1 MEPRLGIYIHIPFCA
16 SKCGYCDFYSC
27 AGAADRMADYQ
38 HALLEHIEESAGRIA
53 PAYIDTVYFGGG
65 TPSFYGAARLI
76 ELLDAVKA
84 TGRLLKRA
92 EVTVEV
98 NPDSVRLHD
107 LRALHKAGFN
117 RLSIGM
123 QSANNDILK
132 MIGRRHSFHQ
142 VEMTVKNARTAG
154 FDNVSLDLIYGLP
167 SQTRSDWADTLA
179 KAIAL
184 RPEHISGYGLK
195 LEEGTPMYELKDSPL
210 IPSDDEQADMYLC
223 MVDELRRY
231 GYEQYEISNF
241 SIPGYESRHNL
252 KYWQLDDYMG
262 FGPGAHS
269 CIGRTRYSYVRDL
282 DRYIAGVLHGEDMID
297 EYETIGDFERI
308 SDHAVNVL
316 ESAEELQS
324 KKLSFSPAA
333 MAEYQTLA
341 RATRRILHLSLDSFR
356 QDDPVQAAQ
365 VEPLEQVIDTLKEQ
379 MRTRHILRMQQGTCS
394 IEAGFVLSDL
404 LTDLER
410 TSDHCSNIAGCV
422 IDARAHNLNLH
433 ETLRQAKTA
442 DGSFQQTYESYVEK
456 YQLPVPS
463 SNV

>member
-1 MEPRLGIYIHIPFCA
+1 MQRVSIHIPFCA

-27 AGAADRMADYQ
+27 AGAAERMAEYQ
-38 HALLEHIEESAGRIA
+38 QALLEHIEESAGRIA

-107 LRALHKAGFN
+107 LRALRKAGFN

-123 QSANNDILK
+123 QSA
-132 MIGRRHSFHQ
+132 
-142 VEMTVKNARTAG
+142 
-154 FDNVSLDLIYGLP
+154 LDLIYGLP

-179 KAIAL
+179 KALAL

-195 LEEGTPMYELKDSPL
+195 LEEGTPMYALKDSPL

-223 MVDELRRY
+223 MVEELRHY

-282 DRYIAGVLHGEDMID
+282 DRYLAGVLHGEDMID
-297 EYETIGDFERI
+297 EYETIGDFERAAEYLMLGMRTVHGVSRAEYERLYR
-308 SDHAVNVL
+308 SDFSGIAQQLEEFVRRGWAVADGERWHFTPSGFLLSNVL
-316 ESAEELQS
+316 IGKLLEAQTDRKAEHNPWMKPQIEKQPRT
-324 KKLSFSPAA
+324 KLPPGE
-333 MAEYQTLA
+333 AEAFRDTYLNNPIL
-341 RATRRILHLSLDSFR
+341 TR
-356 QDDPVQAAQ
+356 
-365 VEPLEQVIDTLKEQ
+365 
-379 MRTRHILRMQQGTCS
+379 
-394 IEAGFVLSDL
+394 
-404 LTDLER
+404 TDR
-410 TSDHCSNIAGCV
+410 SQN
-422 IDARAHNLNLH
+422 H
-433 ETLRQAKTA
+433 ET
-442 DGSFQQTYESYVEK
+442 
-456 YQLPVPS
+456 
-463 SNV
+463 

>member
-142 VEMTVKNARTAG
+142 VEMAVKNARIAG

-195 LEEGTPMYELKDSPL
+195 LEEGTPMYALKDSPL

-282 DRYIAGVLHGEDMID
+282 DRLHRGRPPRRGHDRRVRDHRRFRARGGVSHARHAHRARRVARGVCAAVPQRFFRHRAAARNVRPFAAGPSRTG
-297 EYETIGDFERI
+297 
-308 SDHAVNVL
+308 
-316 ESAEELQS
+316 SAGTS
-324 KKLSFSPAA
+324 RRRAFSS
-333 MAEYQTLA
+333 
-341 RATRRILHLSLDSFR
+341 R
-356 QDDPVQAAQ
+356 
-365 VEPLEQVIDTLKEQ
+365 
-379 MRTRHILRMQQGTCS
+379 TCS
-394 IEAGFVLSDL
+394 SASSS
-404 LTDLER
+404 R
-410 TSDHCSNIAGCV
+410 RRPS
-422 IDARAHNLNLH
+422 AR
-433 ETLRQAKTA
+433 
-442 DGSFQQTYESYVEK
+442 
-456 YQLPVPS
+456 PS
-463 SNV
+463 TTRG